1 MAGAGETFTLEI
13 ATPERQIVNEPVSEA
28 QIPGLD
34 GYMGVLP
41 GHASLISELANGI
54 LSYTS
59 GQTTHYLSVYGGF
72 VEILADK
79 VRVLADSAE
88 KKEEIDLVRAREELK
103 RAFEVLEDPPVDLD
117 FASALAESQR
127 AQARVDL
134 GSKLA
139 HG

>member
-1 MAGAGETFTLEI
+1 MDDAGGSFTLEI
-13 ATPERQIVNEPVSEA
+13 ATPERLVVNERVSEA

-41 GHASLISELANGI
+41 GHAPLISELANGI

-59 GQTTHYLSVYGGF
+59 DQTTHYLSVYGGF
-72 VEILADK
+72 VEILADR
-79 VRVLADSAE
+79 VRVLADFAE

-117 FASALAESQR
+117 PANALAEMQR

-134 GSKLA
+134 ASQSS